1 MHHQP
6 GARFHCRAKKKRNK
20 IIKSKHHPGHGHT
33 APRCRQS
40 PAGQPR
46 SAPPRAP
53 GGTPVDIEIIW
64 GIFGGGGM
72 PPRRLPNPFG
82 NNPPFR
88 GDVAKG
94 VFSESLSQI
103 PHGLSTAKRLQT
115 LSPPHPSLFG
125 GAPPPKKKL
134 TSISCPRTASLCA
147 GSKGEWCST
156 VGLHPIATRGPTRH
170 RAHVDHV
177 SPWGA
182 QHPHPISRGLISLW
196 GGSRL

>member
-125 GAPPPKKKL
+125 GAPPQKQNEHP
-134 TSISCPRTASLCA
+134 SLAPALPPCA
-147 GSKGEWCST
+147 L
-156 VGLHPIATRGPTRH
+156 GLKVNGAAQWGCTPLQRGVPPGTE
-170 RAHVDHV
+170 
-177 SPWGA
+177 PMWTM
-182 QHPHPISRGLISLW
+182 
-196 GGSRL
+196 